1 MVKIQYQKIISTQP
15 QPRINRWFV
24 LNLGKFRLG
33 ITKPLMP
40 CLPENYKYDF
50 NWSCICKPQTCINLF
65 RHSTSKTVLTILK
78 QTFKLFKFPQH
89 WDIFFNCK
97 VRKKNLHMVQKQEAN
112 PVSTYENFNSL
123 YTEFIMYHAI
133 VGKWYKTVSQ

>member
-1 MVKIQYQKIISTQP
+1 MVKIQYQKIMSNIISTQP

-97 VRKKNLHMVQKQEAN
+97 VRKKTFTWFKSKKRTLSLLMKI
-112 PVSTYENFNSL
+112 SILYTLNSL
-123 YTEFIMYHAI
+123 CTM
-133 VGKWYKTVSQ
+133 Q

>member
-1 MVKIQYQKIISTQP
+1 MVKIQYQEIMANIISTQP

-65 RHSTSKTVLTILK
+65 RRSTSKTVLTILK

-97 VRKKNLHMVQKQEAN
+97 VRKKPSHGSKARSEPCLYLWKFQFFIHWIHYV
-112 PVSTYENFNSL
+112 PCNSR
-123 YTEFIMYHAI
+123 
-133 VGKWYKTVSQ
+133 